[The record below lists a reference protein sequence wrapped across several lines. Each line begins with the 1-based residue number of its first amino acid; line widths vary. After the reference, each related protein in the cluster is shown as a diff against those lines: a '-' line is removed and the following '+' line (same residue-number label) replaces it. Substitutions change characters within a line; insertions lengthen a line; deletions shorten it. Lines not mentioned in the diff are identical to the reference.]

1 MGAGL
6 WVLLLA
12 VACSG
17 GASPTAPP
25 APPGDVLLVILDTT
39 RADHLSSY
47 GYSEITTPN
56 LDRLAGDGT
65 RYSNAWSQAPWTL
78 PAVAT
83 ILTGEPPYQHGAGRH
98 EGATFPIR
106 DDIPTLAERLQVTG
120 YRTGAFI
127 NVIWCSP
134 ELSSLDRGFDRYDFA
149 TSDASNVGQ
158 RSAEETTT
166 AAIDW
171 IDEIGSDP
179 AFLVVH
185 YFDPHLSYDPP
196 APYDGQFGGGLGR
209 RVPPGFGSAGQ
220 VFGVRGGQIRL
231 DERERK
237 ALVARYDGELAYTDA
252 QFGRLRSEL
261 EARGRWDDAL
271 VVVVADHGEEF
282 WDHGGFE
289 HGHSHHRELLRVPLI
304 VKRPGDPG
312 GTVAP
317 ERVRQLEIA
326 PTVLSFA
333 GLDSTLPGFVLG
345 QGSAAEAIAEGSLW
359 SGDLYSIRTDAG
371 TLMMRRSTGDTS
383 FYAADD
389 PGEFQSGSVDP
400 AMPGLQE
407 RLDAIPR
414 PRVQAPSE
422 MTDEQ
427 RARLKSLG
435 YL

>member
-1 MGAGL
+1 MDQRPVVRRPSEVRPKSPSSATEAGIEPAEL
-6 WVLLLA
+6 SAYLADLPRRSTKLEELARLLA
-12 VACSG
+12 S
-17 GASPTAPP
+17 
-25 APPGDVLLVILDTT
+25 
-39 RADHLSSY
+39 
-47 GYSEITTPN
+47 
-56 LDRLAGDGT
+56 
-65 RYSNAWSQAPWTL
+65 
-78 PAVAT
+78 
-83 ILTGEPPYQHGAGRH
+83 
-98 EGATFPIR
+98 
-106 DDIPTLAERLQVTG
+106 
-120 YRTGAFI
+120 
-127 NVIWCSP
+127 
-134 ELSSLDRGFDRYDFA
+134 
-149 TSDASNVGQ
+149 
-158 RSAEETTT
+158 
-166 AAIDW
+166 
-171 IDEIGSDP
+171 
-179 AFLVVH
+179 
-185 YFDPHLSYDPP
+185 
-196 APYDGQFGGGLGR
+196 
-209 RVPPGFGSAGQ
+209 
-220 VFGVRGGQIRL
+220 
-231 DERERK
+231 
-237 ALVARYDGELAYTDA
+237 
-252 QFGRLRSEL
+252 
-261 EARGRWDDAL
+261 
-271 VVVVADHGEEF
+271 
-282 WDHGGFE
+282 
-289 HGHSHHRELLRVPLI
+289 HRELLRVPLI